1 MKCINHSPARC
12 TWITVACPSFG
23 GTSFF
28 GCHITALSWSLSQ
41 HSDGFPGFI
50 SAFVFFCS
58 LTIGDFHCFF
68 NTFSLLFYHQKL
80 THSFSSHFYK
90 DDAMLLIEC
99 LSLSPELQS
108 AFLSPAKHVHFA
120 FSEWDLNAC
129 FATPVFILTFFFLST
144 MWSPYHI
151 YSLCRQNTWVVFS
164 PSFPIFCHPR
174 PHVLSNV
181 L

>member
-1 MKCINHSPARC
+1 MNYCCLSLFWRHLLLWMPYYCIILVSVS
-12 TWITVACPSFG
+12 TLWWI
-23 GTSFF
+23 
-28 GCHITALSWSLSQ
+28 SWFHQCFCILLLPNYWWFSLL
-41 HSDGFPGFI
+41 I
-50 SAFVFFCS
+50 
-58 LTIGDFHCFF
+58 F

-120 FSEWDLNAC
+120 FSEWDVNAC

-151 YSLCRQNTWVVFS
+151 YSLCRPNTWVVFS
-164 PSFPIFCHPR
+164 PSFPIFCPPR